1 MTTQEKLSK
10 FVIKSALKELQQKKR
25 FKTLDQLREEL
36 EAELKSEGY
45 AIDSE
50 EKDKIKAIV
59 EEDGYTG
66 RFAVDDIIWKKLRNK
81 KYWPAISVAI
91 AVIIFIVSNVLGG
104 VIEYYVQKPLSG
116 AQPTENNA
124 VIAAFFQLPS
134 RVEGGTLEFKV
145 TVQNQLKKE
154 ALKDLILFASVDNVA
169 EKIAIDELAPEGK
182 RILTGKIDIH
192 KIKKANF
199 FFNAYIIG
207 ARVSFRSEPIEI
219 EKTVAVAMK
228 GSGGSPK
235 DMQIA
240 ADFSGKRENES
251 LAANTERSQSKSSM
265 ARLDASSA
273 QAPGTIA
280 PSAAGGVTTA
290 AGKPTLPG
298 TMQVNEKKEETAFQV
313 KGKTGQVAFKEMNSD
328 SLVDETIT
336 SMKGLAAGEESQR
349 ESKLQLLKLL
359 ADTGNEKAGKY
370 LEELKA
376 TR

>member
-1 MTTQEKLSK
+1 
-10 FVIKSALKELQQKKR
+10 
-25 FKTLDQLREEL
+25 
-36 EAELKSEGY
+36 
-45 AIDSE
+45 
-50 EKDKIKAIV
+50 
-59 EEDGYTG
+59 
-66 RFAVDDIIWKKLRNK
+66 
-81 KYWPAISVAI
+81 VAI

-104 VIEYYVQKPLSG
+104 VIEYYVQKPLSN
-116 AQPTENNA
+116 AQPSENNA

-134 RVEGGTLEFKV
+134 RVDGGTLEFKV

-219 EKTVAVAMK
+219 EKTTAVAMK
-228 GSGGSPK
+228 DFHGSPK
-235 DMQIA
+235 GIQIA
-240 ADFSGKRENES
+240 ADFGGKRESES
-251 LAANTERSQSKSSM
+251 LAAHTERSQSKSSM
-265 ARLDASSA
+265 DKLDASSTR
-273 QAPGTIA
+273 APGAVA
-280 PSAAGGVTTA
+280 PSVAGGMTVA
-290 AGKPTLPG
+290 AGKT
-298 TMQVNEKKEETAFQV
+298 TKVQAVDEKKEETAFNV
-313 KGKTGQVAFKEMNSD
+313 KSKTGQVAFKEMNSD

-336 SMKGLAAGEESQR
+336 SVKGLAAGEESQR

-376 TR
+376 NR